1 MLSKDGR
8 ERTVKGVP
16 ASEPSESPIV
26 LAREN
31 KDLSLERCWS
41 VDRRR
46 DEVRLGTVAKGLNGG
61 VVVVVVF
68 GNNIASFSRSKSAV
82 FESSGVCVTLS
93 LSNMLKSA
101 ERFTAWTLRRFA
113 EGLPLDARSKF
124 IMPSLR
130 FMGLT
135 AEYEPNVPLR
145 RFSTREAEGR
155 VVDDP
160 SIHTVWSLEHAPGAP
175 PISSG
180 KRLIPGMG
188 EEFSTPGVT
197 GIS

>member
-1 MLSKDGR
+1 MLLSKDGR

-16 ASEPSESPIV
+16 ASEPSESPIA

-31 KDLSLERCWS
+31 KDLSLGRCCS

-61 VVVVVVF
+61 VVVVF

-82 FESSGVCVTLS
+82 FESSGVCVALS

-113 EGLPLDARSKF
+113 EGLPRDARSKF

-145 RFSTREAEGR
+145 RFSTRDAEGR

-160 SIHTVWSLEHAPGAP
+160 SIHTVGSLEHAPTP
-175 PISSG
+175 PSIPSG
-180 KRLIPGMG
+180 ERLIPGIVG
-188 EEFSTPGVT
+188 EFSTPGVT